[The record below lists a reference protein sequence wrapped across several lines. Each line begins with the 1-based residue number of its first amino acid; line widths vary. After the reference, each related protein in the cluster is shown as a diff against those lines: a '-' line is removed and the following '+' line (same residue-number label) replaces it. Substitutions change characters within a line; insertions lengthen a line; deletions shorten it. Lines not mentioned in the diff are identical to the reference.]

1 MRRSATLAA
10 CAAVL
15 CLALSACQAG
25 GDASGTPNPTEAP
38 ASPGAS
44 PSLSVSPGPSAPGP
58 SASPGPSV
66 DPSQAAVAERAAE
79 AERRYREY
87 LAIRE
92 RNHTNGNGAFQELH
106 DKGYLGHPDIWT
118 SEELSDE
125 LIVTE
130 KVRQV
135 GQVQVRSIEVTG
147 YDGDPLADDIFGH
160 RVNLS
165 VCLDHS
171 DHDLVRAD
179 GESVVPPGQ
188 PDRVVMHLVMQG
200 QEAGRW
206 TVNKHEP
213 TGKEC

>member
-1 MRRSATLAA
+1 MRRSAALTAA
-10 CAAVL
+10 AAVL
-15 CLALSACQAG
+15 CLSLSACQPG
-25 GDASGTPNPTEAP
+25 GEPSGAP
-38 ASPGAS
+38 HPAEVS
-44 PSLSVSPGPSAPGP
+44 PSA

-66 DPSQAAVAERAAE
+66 DRSEAAIAERAAE
-79 AERRYREY
+79 AEQRYREY

-92 RNHTNGNGAFQELH
+92 RHHTDGSGAFQELH
-106 DKGYLGHPDIWT
+106 NKGYLGHPDIWT
-118 SEELSDE
+118 SEELDDE
-125 LIVTE
+125 LIVAE
-130 KVRQV
+130 KVKQV
-135 GQVQVRSIEVTG
+135 GQVQIRSIEVTG

-160 RVNLS
+160 RVNLA
-165 VCLDHS
+165 VCLDYS
-171 DHDLVRAD
+171 DHDLVRAN